1 MTVCQKLGVILKSKV
16 VQKLSFEKIRLIF
29 DIQNWLWKYDFG
41 TFWQTVITRRIFL
54 KIFPWWHVDS
64 WPKSLLLRTQH
75 LWNSTTEL
83 ILDCLIEMVFIECHI
98 WVAMCQ
104 LICSSAPVKYK
115 RKGLLL
121 NQICIEQNRARQ
133 RGARLVIQQ
142 NHFVKPT
149 LSTTKFF

>member
-1 MTVCQKLGVILKSKV
+1 MYIQILAPV
-16 VQKLSFEKIRLIF
+16 ML
-29 DIQNWLWKYDFG
+29 
-41 TFWQTVITRRIFL
+41 
-54 KIFPWWHVDS
+54 
-64 WPKSLLLRTQH
+64 SLLVFNR
-75 LWNSTTEL
+75 NG
-83 ILDCLIEMVFIECHI
+83 FIECHI

-104 LICSSAPVKYK
+104 LIYSSVPVKYK